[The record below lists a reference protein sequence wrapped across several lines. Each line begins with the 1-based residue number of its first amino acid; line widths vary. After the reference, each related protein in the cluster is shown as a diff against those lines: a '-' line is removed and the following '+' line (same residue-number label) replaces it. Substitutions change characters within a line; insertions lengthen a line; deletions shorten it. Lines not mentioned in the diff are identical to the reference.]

1 MIKVKKGDVGNVIMV
16 PSNPMCV
23 ETFVDIPPLG
33 RIAVRDIKRY
43 VAVGNIKSVKKDNE
57 SAGKVINAAQNS
69 TKK

>member
-23 ETFVDIPPLG
+23 ETFVDYAPLG
-33 RIAVRDIKRY
+33 RIAVRDIKRT
-43 VAVGNIKSVKKDNE
+43 VAVGNIKSVKKDNG